1 MRGDRGQAVLLAEGT
16 RLGIGLAVEAREL
29 NAVIAHLGKALEGSL
44 KVRQTIERRRS
55 KESHRRSRQ
64 DCQYRDVRLHL
75 IYNIENAL
83 PKESAFLFIAVS
95 F

>member
-1 MRGDRGQAVLLAEGT
+1 MRVFGFHLPNFMNSVEENHKECIQRMQYYPS
-16 RLGIGLAVEAREL
+16 GLDA
-29 NAVIAHLGKALEGSL
+29 NGSRAD
-44 KVRQTIERRRS
+44 RQTIERLRS
-55 KESHRRSRQ
+55 KESDRRPRQ

-95 F
+95 S

>member
-1 MRGDRGQAVLLAEGT
+1 MLIMRVFGFHLPNFMNSVEENHKECIQRMQYYPS
-16 RLGIGLAVEAREL
+16 GLDA
-29 NAVIAHLGKALEGSL
+29 NGSRAD
-44 KVRQTIERRRS
+44 RQTIERLRS
-55 KESHRRSRQ
+55 KESDRRPRQ

-95 F
+95 S